1 MLPYMT
7 GNTCISCIVNLIM
20 QSNNSVSSSIFLSTI
35 ITMKSMINL
44 YDNFYTSKNYYLET
58 KDNTII
64 LKNTVYI
71 LAYKCC
77 SPWLVGRLPFFQL
90 DSKGF
95 VADPIFS
102 RYQFYN
108 VTSVK
113 QSIVNLFNV
122 KQNSPKNIKLDLMY
136 VIHFL
141 SVDVLLL
148 LTALNSTN
156 SRVLIFT
163 VYGPDSFIKHSIQ
176 LVNSSKTI

>member
-77 SPWLVGRLPFFQL
+77 SPWLVGRLPFF
-90 DSKGF
+90 S
-95 VADPIFS
+95 A
-102 RYQFYN
+102 
-108 VTSVK
+108 
-113 QSIVNLFNV
+113 
-122 KQNSPKNIKLDLMY
+122 
-136 VIHFL
+136 
-141 SVDVLLL
+141 
-148 LTALNSTN
+148 
-156 SRVLIFT
+156 
-163 VYGPDSFIKHSIQ
+163 
-176 LVNSSKTI
+176 

>member
-1 MLPYMT
+1 MIIFILVKITIQKLKIIPLYLKIPFIYSP
-7 GNTCISCIVNLIM
+7 ISVARLG
-20 QSNNSVSSSIFLSTI
+20 
-35 ITMKSMINL
+35 
-44 YDNFYTSKNYYLET
+44 
-58 KDNTII
+58 
-64 LKNTVYI
+64 
-71 LAYKCC
+71 
-77 SPWLVGRLPFFQL
+77 WLVGCLFFQL

-141 SVDVLLL
+141 SVDVLFL

-163 VYGPDSFIKHSIQ
+163 VYGPNSFIKHSIQ